1 MKKTQFIDALR
12 NVKKQKVS
20 WFAVVVIAMLS
31 SLAYLGINFA
41 SRGIAKN
48 GNEFYDAASFR
59 DAEIIST
66 LLLTP
71 EDVDAIKAL
80 DGVEDAEGLYYT
92 SGLASSGES
101 DVGADFVSLTQ
112 RINVPLLL
120 EGRLPSTVGECAVE
134 RAVADSLGIGIG
146 DEITL
151 TGAHGDRAEYLAKD
165 TFRVT
170 GIVYHPDHASV
181 PDSIPGNRDVILL
194 PDAFDA
200 AALDGCFMKAVA
212 RFKGTAGLDRFSD
225 EYENISSSVLKE
237 IEELASV
244 RETTRSDGI
253 KERYVSAIAE
263 AEKELAKGKET
274 LDAARAELDG
284 GWKELAEGKEKY
296 ESSGKELENGAKEL
310 AESEKRLADAKKE
323 LEEAKTLLDSY
334 EKQLAEGLEKLK
346 AGENEY
352 ESSGRK
358 LKEAEKELES
368 GKAELDAGKAK
379 LEEAQKKL
387 ESGKQELKDGYSE
400 FCESVNSTFQ
410 SVLTMLSEQLGEYA
424 RELDF
429 KLLDSEVDPDDP
441 DATLTVGKIGDN
453 VVIDLNKSLDQ
464 NIFDA
469 ITSLGVPDD
478 VLRSAIEKLGGTV
491 SALADRIEVIREF
504 TGRVRM
510 YYQLTD
516 FMYESV
522 ASGAKKWDAGHAEY
536 LAGVADYNAGVEE
549 YEAGLEKYNSGL
561 KEYEA
566 GQKEYSEARAT
577 LDGAWK
583 EYNEK
588 KAEFDAGVAEYNAGK
603 AEYTAGAAKYESG
616 KAEYESGKAEYEAG
630 AKALAEAEAKLK
642 QGEKEYES
650 GLKEY
655 NKGKA
660 DADGAKKALEDV
672 GDCHW
677 VVLGTR
683 GNAGFIS
690 MANSIGNVADMGV
703 TFALVF
709 VLVGA
714 IMIYATSGRIV
725 EEQRRLVGATKALG
739 LFTREI
745 FAKYAIFGV
754 TATAAGLLLGVGLG
768 YFGLQRILLYIYG
781 RYYVF
786 GPGKSAFELGM
797 TLAVFFAGILLSVFA
812 VWIACAKLLR
822 STATS
827 LMQDKT
833 PSVKRK
839 KAETY
844 SSGKSLYS
852 RLIVRNMLSDKTRLV
867 VTVVSIAGCCALL
880 TAGFTM
886 RSSVMKALDR
896 QFEEITRYDLQIN
909 FTPDEDGRT
918 YSEIASLLDGSGAEW
933 MPIRT
938 VNTTSSS
945 EGRLMAVTLITG
957 DTEKLDRFYSRID
970 TSTGEKISQ
979 SGDGAWI
986 NQRVSEMYGL
996 APGDRITLYNGKM
1009 DPFDVKVAGVF
1020 RIYAGKDMILS
1031 EKTYESLFGQ
1041 KAEYNSVVAFYG
1053 DADASLP
1060 DEARKINGV
1069 EEVVEMTE
1077 THEWFMKQAAVM
1089 NLLSVIMIV
1098 IAGLMA
1104 YFILLNLTSM
1114 YIQQKKRE
1122 LTIMRVNGFT
1132 VREVIGY
1139 VLREMIVTTLLGIAF
1154 GLFAGSLLGNTVVG
1168 LMESAS
1174 VGFIHGVHIDAWIF
1188 ATLITVVYSLSINCF
1203 VLRKV
1208 RYLKLTDVA

>member
-1 MKKTQFIDALR
+1 MKKTQLTDALR

-41 SRGIAKN
+41 SRGIANN
-48 GNEFYDAASFR
+48 GNEFYDATSFR
-59 DAEIIST
+59 DAEVIST

-80 DGVEDAEGLYYT
+80 DGVEDAEGIYYT
-92 SGLASSGES
+92 SGRAVSGETET
-101 DVGADFVSLTQ
+101 GADFVSLTR

-120 EGRLPSTVGECAVE
+120 EGRLPSSADECAVE
-134 RAVADSLGIGIG
+134 RTVADDLGIALG
-146 DEITL
+146 DEIAL
-151 TGAHGDRAEYLAKD
+151 TGEKGEKAEYIKGRN
-165 TFRVT
+165 FKVT

-181 PDSIPGNRDVILL
+181 PASVPGNRDVVLL
-194 PDAFDA
+194 PEAFDVSSV
-200 AALDGCFMKAVA
+200 DGCFMKAVA
-212 RFKGTAGLDRFSD
+212 LFKGTEGLDRFSD
-225 EYENISSSVLKE
+225 EYEKISSSVLKE

-244 RETTRSDGI
+244 REGLRSDGI
-253 KERYVSAIAE
+253 KERYVSAIDE
-263 AEKELAKGKET
+263 AEKELAKGREK
-274 LDAARAELDG
+274 LDAARAELDRG
-284 GWKELAEGKEKY
+284 AKELADGKEKY
-296 ESSGKELENGAKEL
+296 ESSGKELEDGAKEL
-310 AESEKRLADAKKE
+310 AEAEKRLADAKKE
-323 LEEAKTLLDSY
+323 LDANKALLDSY

-346 AGENEY
+346 AGEVEY
-352 ESSGRK
+352 EASGKK
-358 LKEAEKELES
+358 LKDAEKELES

-387 ESGKQELKDGYSE
+387 ESGKQELIDGYSE
-400 FCESVNSTFQ
+400 FCESVNSTFR

-424 RELDF
+424 EELDF

-441 DATLTVGKIGDN
+441 DATLTVAKIGDN

-478 VLRSAIEKLGGTV
+478 VLRAAIERLGGTV
-491 SALADRIEVIREF
+491 SALADRVEVIREF
-504 TGRVRM
+504 TNTVKL
-510 YYQLTD
+510 YYMITD

-536 LAGVADYNAGVEE
+536 LAGLEEYNAGVGD
-549 YEAGLEKYNSGL
+549 YEAGVEKYNAGL
-561 KEYEA
+561 AEYEA
-566 GQKEYSEARAT
+566 GQKDYSEARAT
-577 LDGAWK
+577 LDLAWK

-588 KAEFDAGVAEYNAGK
+588 KAEFDAGVQKLTEGTLEY
-603 AEYTAGAAKYESG
+603 AKGVSDYENG

-630 AKALAEAEAKLK
+630 AKELEDAEAKLE
-642 QGEKEYES
+642 QGEKEYEN

-655 NKGKA
+655 NEGEERA
-660 DADGAKKALEDV
+660 NEAKKELEDV
-672 GDCHW
+672 GNCHW

-690 MANSIGNVADMGV
+690 MLNSIGNVADMGV

-745 FAKYAIFGV
+745 FVKYAIFGV

-768 YFGLQRILLYIYG
+768 YFGLQRILLFIYG

-786 GPGKSAFELGM
+786 GPGKSAFEIGM
-797 TLAVFFAGILLSVFA
+797 TLAVFFAGILLSTFA

-833 PSVKRK
+833 PPVKRK
-839 KAETY
+839 KAGAD

-896 QFEEITRYDLQIN
+896 QFEEITRYDIQIN
-909 FTPDEDGRT
+909 FTPDEDGKT
-918 YSEIASLLDGSGAEW
+918 YSEIASLLDGRGAEW
-933 MPIRT
+933 TPIHT
-938 VNTTSSS
+938 SNTTSSS
-945 EGRLMAVTLITG
+945 EGRLMAVTLLSG
-957 DTEKLDRFYSRID
+957 DLAKLDRFYSRID
-970 TSTGEKISQ
+970 TSSGDTITQ
-979 SGDGAWI
+979 SGDGVWI
-986 NQRVSEMYGL
+986 NQRVSEMYGIK
-996 APGDRITLYNGKM
+996 PGDTITLYNEKM
-1009 DPFDVKVAGVF
+1009 DPFDAVVAGVF
-1020 RIYAGKDMILS
+1020 RIYAGKDMVLS
-1031 EKTYESLFGQ
+1031 GETYEKLFGK

-1053 DADASLP
+1053 KADASLL
-1060 DEARKINGV
+1060 DEARKIDGV
-1069 EEVVEMTE
+1069 EEVVDMEE
-1077 THEWFMKQAAVM
+1077 THEWFMEQAAVM

-1122 LTIMRVNGFT
+1122 LTIMRINGFT

-1139 VLREMIVTTLLGIAF
+1139 VLREMIVTTVIGIAG

-1168 LMESAS
+1168 LMESAT

-1188 ATLITVVYSLSINCF
+1188 ATLITVVYSLSINYF